1 MDPSPTLKQF
11 LMLKPKNKGE
21 REKAEEGGQWG
32 DVTGSRDPSFRR
44 PPQPG
49 CPAFIIVKL
58 SPLRDRLVV
67 RIKRVATWKVLENS
81 VWNMGEGCMCARIL
95 YPPPPALLKV
105 NAWFIILTL
114 INLKK

>member
-44 PPQPG
+44 PPPQ
-49 CPAFIIVKL
+49 L
-58 SPLRDRLVV
+58 PL
-67 RIKRVATWKVLENS
+67 
-81 VWNMGEGCMCARIL
+81 GEGSQVHSRWRE
-95 YPPPPALLKV
+95 ALLEYLRQV
-105 NAWFIILTL
+105 APDFPV
-114 INLKK
+114 